1 MRHSFRN
8 ISYLIFAFVLVF
20 YGLPR
25 LPLLADKAEAVLF
38 SIVWLGFA
46 LLIIGANLY
55 QIISEREER
64 NAAPPFVL
72 PQRERTK
79 KRTQHDYE

>member
-1 MRHSFRN
+1 MGHSFRN

-25 LPLLADKAEAVLF
+25 LPLLVDQTEAVLF
-38 SIVWLGFA
+38 SAVWLGFA

-55 QIISEREER
+55 QIIGEREER
-64 NAAPPFVL
+64 NVASPFTL

-79 KRTQHDYE
+79 KRTQYDYE